1 MATDA
6 FSPEVSMYKYIAN
19 IFELFCK
26 NKRVIDRKI
35 RNCASNNFFMSKQII
50 QTDKVPA
57 PIGPYSQ
64 AVIANGFLFA
74 SGQIAFNPSTGELVT
89 ESIEAETKQVMEN
102 IKAILAESTLS
113 FAHIVKT
120 TIFLS
125 DMQLF
130 AQVNEIYG
138 SYFTADFPA
147 RETVAV
153 KTLPRNVNVEI
164 SVTAVVNL

>member
-1 MATDA
+1 M
-6 FSPEVSMYKYIAN
+6 P
-19 IFELFCK
+19 
-26 NKRVIDRKI
+26 
-35 RNCASNNFFMSKQII
+35 KQII
-50 QTDKVPA
+50 QSNKVPT

-74 SGQIAFNPSTGELVT
+74 SGQVAFNPVTGELVLT
-89 ESIEAETKQVMEN
+89 DILSETKQVMEN
-102 IKAILAESTLS
+102 IKAVLDEAKLS
-113 FAHIVKT
+113 FAHVVKT
-120 TIFLS
+120 SIFLS

-130 AQVNEIYG
+130 AQVNEVYG

-164 SVTAVVNL
+164 SITAVVDL

>member
-1 MATDA
+1 
-6 FSPEVSMYKYIAN
+6 
-19 IFELFCK
+19 
-26 NKRVIDRKI
+26 
-35 RNCASNNFFMSKQII
+35 MSKQVI
-50 QTDKVPA
+50 QTNKVPA

-74 SGQIAFNPSTGELVT
+74 SGQIAFDPATGELVLD
-89 ESIEAETKQVMEN
+89 SIQSETKQVMEN
-102 IKAILAESTLS
+102 IKAIFEEAKIDFS
-113 FAHIVKT
+113 HIVKT

-130 AQVNEIYG
+130 AQVNEVYG
-138 SYFTADFPA
+138 SYFADQFPA

-164 SVTAVVNL
+164 SVTAVISL